1 MLENATPN
9 IMAALDERATADRA
23 TAQKVSK
30 AVNRLGTQVDS
41 FIGQGIRNVVAA
53 NPGML
58 GTVRQMKKIEQVGDA
73 TENQVSQD
81 LQSAGE
87 HLADSSLVREGEVEL
102 EVSAIDDRE
111 EFQRRLSEAV
121 VHKSPA
127 KASGQAM
134 QPLR

>member
-1 MLENATPN
+1 M
-9 IMAALDERATADRA
+9 
-23 TAQKVSK
+23 
-30 AVNRLGTQVDS
+30 NRLGTQVDS

-73 TENQVSQD
+73 TENQVSHD

-87 HLADSSLVREGEVEL
+87 QIAASSLVPDGEVKL
-102 EVSAIDDRE
+102 EPSTIDDRE

-127 KASGQAM
+127 KTSGQAM
-134 QPLR
+134 QPSR

>member
-1 MLENATPN
+1 M
-9 IMAALDERATADRA
+9 
-23 TAQKVSK
+23 
-30 AVNRLGTQVDS
+30 
-41 FIGQGIRNVVAA
+41 VAA

-87 HLADSSLVREGEVEL
+87 HLADSSLVRDGETQL
-102 EVSAIDDRE
+102 EPSSIDDRE

-121 VHKSPA
+121 VHKSSV
-127 KASGQAM
+127 KTNGQAM
-134 QPLR
+134 QPSH